1 MDRAGKVTVDTLN
14 EPRNLYREGA
24 TTFFASR
31 TDQRF
36 SYCLYVPDR
45 QLGDPDRYPLIV
57 VQHSTD
63 RDAAEYRNSFARFC
77 EEQRCILLAPLFP
90 AGIEDPDDLHN
101 YKFLE
106 YRGIRFDLLLLDM
119 IEEISGAFPVDGRRF
134 LLHGF
139 SGGGHFAHRFL
150 YLHPERLLG
159 CSIGAPGRITMLDP
173 AQDWWLGTKGMA
185 ERFGKEIDLS
195 QIRDV
200 PIQLVIGGAD
210 VEMWEINDRSSRYWR
225 EGLEAQGTT
234 RIERMRAYREN
245 LRANGVP
252 CRADVIPGIGHDG
265 FPLIP
270 AVEHF
275 FREVLSDGF
284 RAEPRLADPLI
295 AVPA

>member
-1 MDRAGKVTVDTLN
+1 MDVFI
-14 EPRNLYREGA
+14 ESRNLYREGA

-31 TDQRF
+31 IDQRF

-45 QLGDPDRYPLIV
+45 LPGDPDRYPLV
-57 VQHSTD
+57 VIQHSTD
-63 RDAAEYRNSFARFC
+63 RDAAEYRNAFAQFC
-77 EEQRCILLAPLFP
+77 EDARCILLAPLFP
-90 AGIEDPDDLHN
+90 AAIGDPDDLHN

-106 YRGIRFDLLLLDM
+106 YEGIRFDLILLEM
-119 IEEISGAFPVDGRRF
+119 IREVSQVFPVDGERF

-150 YLHPERLLG
+150 YLHPEKLLG

-173 AQDWWLGTKGMA
+173 SQEWWLGTAGMA
-185 ERFGKEIDLS
+185 ERFGIEPDLQS
-195 QIRDV
+195 IRDV

-210 VEMWEINDRSSRYWR
+210 VETWEINDRSSRYWKP
-225 EGLEAQGTT
+225 GLEEQGMT

-245 LRANGVP
+245 LRQNGVS

-270 AVEHF
+270 AVERF
-275 FREVLSDGF
+275 FHDVLKGEF
-284 RAEPRLADPLI
+284 RPEPRRAEPLI
-295 AVPA
+295 AVHV